1 MKAVQITELGGPE
14 VLRLV
19 ELADPE
25 PPAGTVLIRVESAAV
40 NFSDVMRRRGD
51 AYPVPTALPF
61 VPGGE
66 VAGTVVALGPGVEG
80 PPVGT
85 PVFAIVGADG
95 SGGYAELA
103 VAGEAGVIPIPP
115 GVDVDAAAGVLIAG
129 GGAMVMLSQSARL
142 SKHESVFV
150 PAAAGGAGGF
160 AVQIAKLLGAGPV
173 IAGASTPAK
182 REAALGLGADHA
194 VDYSRP
200 GWVEEVRALTGG
212 TGVDVALEMSGGGR
226 LGQTLQT
233 LGPFGRAVVYGSVS
247 GRHGR
252 IPDDV
257 LDAMLYDPSP
267 NQSLIGFNLGPWF
280 ALRPEVAFAALT
292 QLVGWVATGEV
303 TVPVGRSLP
312 LAEAAEAHRLLE
324 SGATT
329 GKLVL
334 KP

>member
-1 MKAVQITELGGPE
+1 MKVIQMTELGGPE

-19 ELADPE
+19 ELDDPE
-25 PPAGTVLIRVESAAV
+25 PPPGTVLIRVQSAAV

-66 VAGTVVALGPGVEG
+66 VAGTVAALGAGVDG

-85 PVFAIVGADG
+85 AVFAVVGTDG

-103 VAGEAGVIPIPP
+103 LAGASAVIPVPP
-115 GVDVDAAAGVLIAG
+115 GVDADAAAGIVIAG
-129 GGAMVMLSQSARL
+129 GAAMLMLTQSARL
-142 SKHESVFV
+142 AEDESVFV

-160 AVQIAKLLGAGPV
+160 AVQIAKRLGAGPV

-182 REAALGLGADHA
+182 RQAALDLGADHA
-194 VDYSRP
+194 VDYGQA
-200 GWVEEVRALTGG
+200 GWVDEVRDLTGG
-212 TGVDVALEMSGGGR
+212 AGADVALEMSGGAR
-226 LGQTLQT
+226 LSQTLQA
-233 LGPFGRAVVYGSVS
+233 LAPFGRAVVYGAVS
-247 GRHGR
+247 GQHGR
-252 IPDDV
+252 IPDEV

-267 NQSLIGFNLGPWF
+267 NQSLSGFNLGPWF
-280 ALRPEVAFAALT
+280 ALRPEAASAALT
-292 QLVGWVATGEV
+292 RLIGWVADGEIR
-303 TVPVGRSLP
+303 VPVGRSLP

-324 SGATT
+324 TGATT
-329 GKLVL
+329 GKVVL

>member
-1 MKAVQITELGGPE
+1 MKAVQMSEFGGPE

-25 PPAGTVLIRVESAAV
+25 PPPGTVLIRVESAAV

-66 VAGTVVALGPGVEG
+66 VAGTVAAVGAGVDG

-85 PVFAIVGADG
+85 PVFALVGADG
-95 SGGYAELA
+95 SGGYAEFA
-103 VAGEAGVIPIPP
+103 VAGAQAVIPIPP
-115 GVDVDAAAGVLIAG
+115 GVDTDTAAGIIVAG
-129 GGAMVMLSQSARL
+129 GAAVLLLTQTAQL
-142 SKHESVFV
+142 AKDESIFI
-150 PAAAGGAGGF
+150 PAAAGGAGGV
-160 AVQIAKLLGAGPV
+160 AVQVAKLLGAATV

-182 REAALGLGADHA
+182 RQAALDLGADHA
-194 VDYSRP
+194 VDYGQP
-200 GWVEEVRALTGG
+200 GWVQEVRDLTGG
-212 TGVDVALEMSGGGR
+212 NGVDVALEMTGADR

-233 LGPFGRAVVYGSVS
+233 LAPFGRAVVYGSVS

-267 NQSLIGFNLGPWF
+267 NQSLVGFNLGTWF
-280 ALRPEVAFAALT
+280 ALRPEAAFAALT

-303 TVPVGRSLP
+303 SVPVGQTLP
-312 LAEAAEAHRLLE
+312 LSQAAEAHRLLE
-324 SGATT
+324 TGSTT
-329 GKLVL
+329 GKVVL